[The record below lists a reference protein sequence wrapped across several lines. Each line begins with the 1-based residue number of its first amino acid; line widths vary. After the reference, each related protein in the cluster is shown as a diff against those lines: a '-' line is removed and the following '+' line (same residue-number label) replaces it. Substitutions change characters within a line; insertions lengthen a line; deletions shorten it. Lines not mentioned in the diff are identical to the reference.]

1 MNALG
6 RYVLTSLW
14 FVFAAMAE
22 FTFVLFMKQNQ
33 EWLRKTEKGSPIGEK
48 SDEIHTQR
56 VNNPSK
62 ALFEGGQ
69 VATKVGNLEETMDHE
84 KSQLSFRSRKC
95 TLIRSLAL
103 TTKLDLAGFILF
115 HVSYMIYN
123 FLYCPGY
130 FN

>member
-1 MNALG
+1 M
-6 RYVLTSLW
+6 TSLW

-22 FTFVLFMKQNQ
+22 FAFVIFIKQNK
-33 EWLRKTEKGSPIGEK
+33 EWLRNTENGSQIGTK

-56 VNNPSK
+56 VNSPSK
-62 ALFEGGQ
+62 ALYEGGQ

-84 KSQLSFRSRKC
+84 KSQLSFRRRKC

-115 HVSYMIYN
+115 HVSYMTYN
-123 FLYCPGY
+123 FLYFICKVY
-130 FN
+130 